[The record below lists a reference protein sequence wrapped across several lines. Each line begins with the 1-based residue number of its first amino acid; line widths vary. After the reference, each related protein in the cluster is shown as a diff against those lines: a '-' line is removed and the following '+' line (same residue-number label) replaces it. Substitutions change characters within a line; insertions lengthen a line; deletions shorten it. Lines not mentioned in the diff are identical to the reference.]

1 MSIWKILDLHVSDNR
16 ADSVRFKVSLNDVE
30 TENNYQFKDKSNLI
44 VNADTEELTVISWLK
59 KEMGENGV
67 NEIELNLQKQADEVS
82 TKIRLPWEP
91 AETFK
96 PFKG

>member
-1 MSIWKILDLHVSDNR
+1 MIWKILDLHVSDNR

>member
-16 ADSVRFKVSLNDVE
+16 ADSVRFKVSLGDVE